1 MIWEAVVLIFLFCLL
16 CFLVSR
22 HRSRAKN
29 FPPGPRQLPFIG
41 NLLDMPTFNH
51 VTMKALAKQYG
62 AIYTLNIMGHDV
74 FVVTNIDLAWEAL
87 VRKGNVFAGRSDS
100 YVGHALH
107 QGQQA
112 IIFGDYTARWKL
124 LRKVAHSALRMFG
137 SGIENLEQKVQ
148 REVDELCHR
157 LSESRG
163 VAINPKSA
171 ISLGVMN
178 VICAC
183 LFEAR
188 FAEGDEYLKEMSE
201 MIDESIYLAG
211 SGALLEMVPFMKF
224 LPLGIHKRIKH
235 NINLREKLFSSKFQE
250 RMKTYKEGTIRDIT
264 DALIK
269 ALNDTETED
278 SKMKG
283 ILNGTYLRNT
293 LIDLTGAGSDTTAS
307 YLTWSFLYLAAFPEI
322 QAKIH
327 RELDDVI
334 GRDRQPRFKDR
345 SSLPYL
351 EATIMEIMRH
361 CSFVNATLPH
371 RVRNDTT
378 LGGYDIPENSEVI
391 IDLRAIHHDPNHWQD
406 PDSFDPTRFLNEDGS
421 FICPAT
427 FSFLPFG
434 GGPRGCLGQTL
445 AKIEIFLFL
454 TRVLQQFSLELP
466 PGSSPPDFEPPVE
479 PIARGLLLPSPYKLC
494 VKRREF

>member
-1 MIWEAVVLIFLFCLL
+1 
-16 CFLVSR
+16 
-22 HRSRAKN
+22 
-29 FPPGPRQLPFIG
+29 
-41 NLLDMPTFNH
+41 
-51 VTMKALAKQYG
+51 
-62 AIYTLNIMGHDV
+62 
-74 FVVTNIDLAWEAL
+74 
-87 VRKGNVFAGRSDS
+87 
-100 YVGHALH
+100 
-107 QGQQA
+107 
-112 IIFGDYTARWKL
+112 
-124 LRKVAHSALRMFG
+124 MFG

-148 REVDELCHR
+148 REVEELCHR

-188 FAEGDEYLKEMSE
+188 FAEGDAYLKEMSE

-211 SGALLEMVPFMKF
+211 SGVLLEMVPFMKF

-269 ALNDTETED
+269 ALNDAETED

-293 LIDLTGAGSDTTAS
+293 LIDLTAAGSDTTAS
-307 YLTWSFLYLAAFPEI
+307 YLTWSFLYLAAFPEV

-351 EATIMEIMRH
+351 EATIIEIMRH

-378 LGGYDIPENSEVI
+378 LGGYDVPENSEVI

-406 PDSFDPTRFLNEDGS
+406 PDSFDPTRFLDEDGS

-445 AKIEIFLFL
+445 AKIEIVLFL